1 MAITVLAMTIAKAVM
16 GFFKQEMGIFKPGI
30 SIIKTGMRIIKPG
43 MGIFALAMN
52 FTLVPMPA
60 KGSGTPV
67 PMRAMTGA
75 VLKTGFFKQE
85 MGYFN

>member
-1 MAITVLAMTIAKAVM
+1 MVITVLAMIIAKAEM
-16 GFFKQEMGIFKPGI
+16 GFIKQEMGIYRPGI
-30 SIIKTGMRIIKPG
+30 SIIKTGMWIFKQV

-52 FTLVPMPA
+52 FTLVPVPA

-75 VLKTGFFKQE
+75 AFKTGFFKQG